1 MDKLKYVIFIS
12 NYMISSNPELTLV
25 DNPNLFI
32 LHTLV
37 GVAITLEHFSTYFTH
52 MRAISKLA
60 YPHRCPNDCRSP
72 LLL

>member
-25 DNPNLFI
+25 DNPNPFI

-37 GVAITLEHFSTYFTH
+37 GVAMTIGHFSNYFLHTPQ
-52 MRAISKLA
+52 S
-60 YPHRCPNDCRSP
+60 Y
-72 LLL
+72 